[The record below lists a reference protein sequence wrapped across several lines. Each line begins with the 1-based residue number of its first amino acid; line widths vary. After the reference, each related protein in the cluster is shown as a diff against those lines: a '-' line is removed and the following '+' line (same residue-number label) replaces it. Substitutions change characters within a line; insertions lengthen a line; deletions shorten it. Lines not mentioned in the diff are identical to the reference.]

1 MATVLCSATNG
12 PHEYA
17 CAYCQEPIPLGK
29 AISAPIITELPEPT
43 IVHRSVRYRVN
54 VSISTKGQKVWDC
67 TCDAEGCDTVLCGE
81 TICVDSHLDAHGQ
94 GKQYAR
100 DVRGY

>member
-67 TCDAEGCDTVLCGE
+67 TCDAEGCDMAEVLAM
-81 TICVDSHLDAHGQ
+81 SDALVAELE
-94 GKQYAR
+94 KRYPAN
-100 DVRGY
+100 VEK